1 MSPLAALGRLAAFR
15 RVLREP
21 PQPFVHRHGQ
31 QEVQARQRRAAR
43 EAFLSD
49 LPPGQRLLAAR
60 SFGDLH

>member
-15 RVLREP
+15 RVLRQA

-31 QEVQARQRRAAR
+31 REVQARQRQAAR

-49 LPPGQRLLAAR
+49 LTPGQRVLATR
-60 SFGDLH
+60 TFGDLH